1 LLILGACTP
10 VKPVT
15 KIGLLAPFEG
25 LHRRSGYEALA
36 ALRLA
41 LADYEAQPGAPDL
54 AVLPLA
60 LDDSRDPARAAQ
72 KLLVDRGVHAIVG
85 PLTPATAATVAAE
98 LADSPAPAAL
108 PWFLPFAVDPSGLP
122 AGTFG
127 TWPTDP
133 GWATELVAAVA
144 AEARSQ
150 GAQTLVLAGAP
161 AGWPALT
168 DAAWAESA
176 GMPVRQVDD
185 ASPQE
190 AGIQAAEAIFWLGDA
205 EAAAGFL
212 AALRTLQP
220 AVPFWLGPQGGDP
233 VFAERATGALDNA
246 YWATWSNVEYNRW
259 AAQHSPSTP
268 SAYLVYLATQQAL
281 ATIAGTAPQPA
292 PPWQVAT
299 YEFQPDGTS
308 RRFSSAP

>member
-1 LLILGACTP
+1 M
-10 VKPVT
+10 
-15 KIGLLAPFEG
+15 
-25 LHRRSGYEALA
+25 
-36 ALRLA
+36 RLA
-41 LADYEAQPGAPDL
+41 LADYAAQPGAPDL

-60 LDDSRDPARAAQ
+60 LDDSRDPARTAQ
-72 KLLVDRGVHAIVG
+72 KLLVDQGVHAVVG
-85 PLTPATAATVAAE
+85 PLTPATAATVAAA
-98 LADSPAPAAL
+98 LADFPAPAAL
-108 PWFLPFAVDPSGLP
+108 PWVLPFAVAPTGAL
-122 AGTFG
+122 AGGFA
-127 TWPTDP
+127 PLNSDP

-144 AEARSQ
+144 AAAHDQ
-150 GAQTLVLAGAP
+150 GAQALILAGAP
-161 AGWPALT
+161 TGWPALT
-168 DAAWAESA
+168 DAAWTEIA
-176 GMPVRQVDD
+176 GMPVRQIDD
-185 ASPQE
+185 AAPKE

-220 AVPFWLGPQGGDP
+220 AAPFWLGPEGGDP
-233 VFAERATGALDNA
+233 VFVERAAGTLDNA

-292 PPWQVAT
+292 PPWQVDT